1 MCKSSSAQ
9 CLSDV
14 CNLPNRL
21 KTKGTEHNQF
31 RYEARWNS
39 RLTESLINT
48 KYGST
53 DEWSAE
59 DSWHFLTWSWDSWT
73 DEGVDS
79 SPPPPRDI
87 KSTGREREGETHYET
102 MKETVAQIWSV
113 CISQSIQHKMSFRL
127 LLIMLWCFTCMNVFV
142 TSQAWTHFHLSRK
155 TSLNCLEIHHPL

>member
-39 RLTESLINT
+39 RSTESLINT

-79 SPPPPRDI
+79 SPPPHPTPTPPPET
-87 KSTGREREGETHYET
+87 SSQQGERERERHIMRQWRKQLHRFGLFAFLSPFNTKCPLDYC
-102 MKETVAQIWSV
+102 WSCCGV
-113 CISQSIQHKMSFRL
+113 SHVWMCLSPLRPG
-127 LLIMLWCFTCMNVFV
+127 LIFICQEKQV
-142 TSQAWTHFHLSRK
+142 
-155 TSLNCLEIHHPL
+155 